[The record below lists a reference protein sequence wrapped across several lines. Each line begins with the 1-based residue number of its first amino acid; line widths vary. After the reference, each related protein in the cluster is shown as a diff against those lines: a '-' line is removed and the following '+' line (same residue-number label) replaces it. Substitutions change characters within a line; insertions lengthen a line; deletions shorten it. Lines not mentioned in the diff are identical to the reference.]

1 MRECFVLPHYFLFSS
16 IQYFLGVIPAGN
28 NQPIIGFI
36 LVISANRIV
45 RKIDPDSALF

>member
-1 MRECFVLPHYFLFSS
+1 MKECFVLPYYFLFSS
-16 IQYFLGVIPAGN
+16 IRYFLGVIPAGN